1 MTDVRMAGIT
11 AGYGAAPV
19 LDDLALDIRSG
30 EFLAVLGASGSGKTT
45 LLRVLAGFLRPLR
58 GEVWLGERCVAGPGE
73 FVPPERRRVGIVPQE
88 GALFPHLDVA
98 ENVGFGLPRGS
109 GARIA
114 QMLDLVGLPGLGH
127 ARPHELSGGQ
137 QQRVAL
143 ARAVAPAPDLLCLD
157 EPFSALDA
165 SLRAQVRG
173 EVRDVLRAVGTTTVL
188 VTHDQEEA
196 LAMADRVAVVR
207 AGRIVQVAAP
217 DALYR
222 APVDL
227 GVARFVGEVVEL
239 PARVSAP
246 GRVTCVLGEVP
257 LRTLADGAGPVPRTE
272 GILALRPE
280 DLALRPPG
288 TSGATGT
295 VTSASYH
302 GHDTVVEVQ
311 LDEGPRLAV
320 RHPGE
325 GAAAAG
331 SRVDVVAIAPGAWFP
346 GDGPAA

>member
-11 AGYGAAPV
+11 AGYGAVPV
-19 LDDLALDIRSG
+19 LDGLDLHIGSG

-45 LLRVLAGFLRPLR
+45 LLRVLAGFLRPTR
-58 GEVWLGERCVAGPGE
+58 GEVWLGDRRVAGRDA
-73 FVPPERRRVGIVPQE
+73 FVPPEQRRVGIVPQE

-98 ENVGFGLPRGS
+98 QNVGFGLPRGS
-109 GARIA
+109 QERIVE
-114 QMLDLVGLPGLGH
+114 MLELVGLPGLGH

-143 ARAVAPAPDLLCLD
+143 ARAVAPAPELLCLD

-165 SLRAQVRG
+165 ALRAQVRG
-173 EVRDVLRAVGTTTVL
+173 EVREVLRAVGTTTVL

-217 DALYR
+217 DVLYR

-239 PARVSAP
+239 PAIVSGPGTVTSAL
-246 GRVTCVLGEVP
+246 GRVPILPAQGDAP
-257 LRTLADGAGPVPRTE
+257 HPQGE

-280 DLALRPPG
+280 HLALRPPG
-288 TSGATGT
+288 PVGAPGT
-295 VTSASYH
+295 VIGSSYH

-311 LDEGPRLAV
+311 LEAGPRVAV
-320 RHPGE
+320 RHPGG
-325 GAAAAG
+325 GAAG
-331 SRVDVVAIAPGAWFP
+331 PGTRVCVEAIAPGAWFP
-346 GDGPAA
+346 AEGPPA